1 MLKMKRGILS
11 ALLFLT
17 SMYIPLSTFAIDLES
32 EKKAPI
38 KEMYELQERCGKQAE
53 DFFQTD
59 FLVSRFRDNQFKGSV
74 DYTIHYNRKLNKCFI
89 VIRAHF
95 LYETIEEME
104 NPSSVD
110 IGDRLIDVNEKREYG
125 CLIKTVTEQQPLVCW
140 VRDAFKCNLESEW
153 ESLVKP
159 FMEE

>member
-1 MLKMKRGILS
+1 MKRSILS

-32 EKKAPI
+32 GEKAPI
-38 KEMYELQERCGKQAE
+38 KKVYELQEQCGKQAE
-53 DFFQTD
+53 DFFQAD

-74 DYTIHYNRKLNKCFI
+74 DYIIHYNKKLNKCFI

-95 LYETIEEME
+95 LYESIEEMQK
-104 NPSSVD
+104 PSSVE
-110 IGDRLIDVNEKREYG
+110 IGNRLIDVNEKREYG